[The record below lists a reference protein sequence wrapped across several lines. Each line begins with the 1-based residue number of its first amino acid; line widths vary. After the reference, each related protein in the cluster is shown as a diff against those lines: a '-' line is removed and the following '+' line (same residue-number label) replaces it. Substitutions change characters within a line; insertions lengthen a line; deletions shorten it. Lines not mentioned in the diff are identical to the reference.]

1 MTWGENGP
9 SRPTTEAYRNN
20 KFWDRKKKMNIKLND
35 LTLGMLLEVEKCVYN
50 SDYEFTDDQFR
61 AFVDNQ
67 VEFGLD
73 PIELEMQDEVVYIYE
88 RVYFFDDLIE
98 KGDYVEI

>member
-1 MTWGENGP
+1 MTWGDNGP

-20 KFWDRKKKMNIKLND
+20 NFWDRKKMNIKLQD
-35 LTLGMLLEVEKCVYN
+35 LNIGQLLDIEKCIYN

-73 PIELEMQDEVVYIYE
+73 PIELELQDEVVYIYE
-88 RVYFFDDLIE
+88 QVYFFEDLID
-98 KGDYVEI
+98 KGDYIER